1 MLGEK
6 SLHENKRS
14 KLNKANLSKTYY
26 YLRKNGIRAALNTV
40 RERIKKGEHED
51 YRYEAPEEELLIA
64 QKQHIWENPIY
75 FSILVPVYETPLL
88 YYKDMLESVLDQ
100 SYPYFQIV
108 IADASKTHKLEEI
121 TNQYEDERISYF
133 WMGENRGIA
142 ENTNYALEKAKN
154 SYVGFLDHDDI
165 LTPDALFEMATV
177 IENARTQ
184 GVELELLYSDEDKC
198 DETGVEYYDV
208 HKKKD
213 FDLTL
218 FLSNNYISHFTL
230 VKTNLAQKLRL
241 RTEYDGAQDYDFV
254 LRAVHEILSEQTK
267 IEHICK
273 VLYHWRCH
281 RNSTAVN
288 PRSKQYAYE
297 SGKRAVESFLKLR
310 EWNAVVTH
318 SEHLGYYKVEYQTDI
333 MMQRPEVGAVGGK
346 IINGKNKI
354 TGGMINE
361 NREVDY
367 YDLPVS
373 FSGYMNNAGLVQ
385 EAVALDIRGIRLNQE
400 CRSIF
405 EDLFRIPYKSKA
417 DTEQFDMSTFPKEID
432 IIKASILLSQELK
445 KAGYVLVWDPSWII
459 KV

>member
-1 MLGEK
+1 MQEQ
-6 SLHENKRS
+6 KRS
-14 KLNKANLSKTYY
+14 KLNIANLSKTYY

-40 RERIKKGEHED
+40 RERIKKGEYED
-51 YRYEAPEEELLIA
+51 YSYSMPEEETLIA
-64 QKQHIWENPIY
+64 QRQQVWKNPVY
-75 FSILVPVYETPLL
+75 FSILVPVYETPLP
-88 YYKDMLESVLDQ
+88 YYKDMLQSVLAQ

-108 IADASKTHKLEEI
+108 IADASKTHTLEEI
-121 TNQYEDERISYF
+121 TNQYKDDRISYF

-165 LTPDALFEMATV
+165 LTPDALFEMATA

-198 DETGVEYYDV
+198 DETGVECYDV

-230 VKTNLAQKLRL
+230 IKTNLAQKLRL

-254 LRAVHEILSEQTK
+254 LRAVHEILPEQSK
-267 IEHICK
+267 IAHIRK

-297 SGKRAVESFLKLR
+297 SGKRAVESFLKLH
-310 EWNAVVTH
+310 EWKAVVTH

-333 MMQRPEVGAVGGK
+333 MTQRPEVGAVGGK
-346 IINGKNKI
+346 IINSKNKI
-354 TGGMINE
+354 TGGMINGTG
-361 NREVDY
+361 EVAY
-367 YDLPVS
+367 YDLPVN

-385 EAVALDIRGIRLNQE
+385 ETVGLDLRGIRLNPE

-405 EDLFRIPYKSKA
+405 EKLFEIPYKCKA
-417 DTEQFDMSTFPKEID
+417 GTEQFDISTFPKEID
-432 IIKASILLSQELK
+432 IIKASILLSQELRN
-445 KAGYVLVWDPSWII
+445 AGYVLVWDPSWII